1 MYIRAIM
8 ALTPKQEKFAQLVA
22 SGTNQSDAYRQAY
35 NAENMQ
41 GKTINER
48 ASVLAKQDNVATRIA
63 ELQKPIIAKT
73 QYTLESYIDKMNEI
87 SEQALAKGDF
97 SPAAKALENVGKV
110 LGFYTNKTELSG
122 PGGGP
127 VSVQLVKKIIEW
139 AILDFIERRIYK
151 PCGLTFPANV

>member
-1 MYIRAIM
+1 M

-48 ASVLAKQDNVATRIA
+48 ASVLAKQDNVATRIK
-63 ELQKPIIAKT
+63 ELQKPIIEAH
-73 QYTLESYIDKMNEI
+73 QYTLESYVKRMNEVAETAF
-87 SEQALAKGDF
+87 EQGQT
-97 SPAAKALENVGKV
+97 AAGVKALENVGKV
-110 LGFYTNKTELSG
+110 LGLYTNKTELSG

-127 VSVQLVKKIIEW
+127 VSIQLVKKIIE
-139 AILDFIERRIYK
+139 
-151 PCGLTFPANV
+151 